1 MLFAGAKP
9 CSSMDCPAFSF
20 LSMKKFLERFPA
32 AIHMPRREMLLS
44 VIGAFLAILL
54 LGAEI
59 RLITD
64 HTALTVMIL
73 ASMGAS
79 TCLLF
84 AIPHSPL
91 AQPWP
96 VFGGHVISALIGV
109 ACAVLI
115 PGPAIATAA
124 AVALAIAG
132 MYYLRCIHPPA
143 AGTAMLAVI
152 GNTVIHGL
160 GWRFA
165 AVVALNAGT
174 LLLAA
179 LVINNLI
186 PGRRYPLRHTHH
198 PHHRQFSPVKGPQLT
213 EKDFGWALDQMDGVI
228 AVSEEDLVDL
238 YEFAVEHASKRGQS
252 APSQ

>member
-1 MLFAGAKP
+1 
-9 CSSMDCPAFSF
+9 
-20 LSMKKFLERFPA
+20 MKKFLERFPA

-44 VIGAFLAILL
+44 VIGAFTAILL

-59 RLITD
+59 HLLAD
-64 HTALTVMIL
+64 HALLKIMLL

-96 VFGGHVISALIGV
+96 VIGGHVISALVGI
-109 ACAVLI
+109 ACAVVI
-115 PGPAIATAA
+115 PEPAIATAA

-152 GNTVIHGL
+152 GGASIHAL
-160 GWRFA
+160 GWGFA
-165 AVVALNAGT
+165 IVVGLNAGA
-174 LLLAA
+174 LLLSA

-198 PHHRQFSPVKGPQLT
+198 PHHAQFAQPEGLRLT
-213 EKDFGWALDQMDGVI
+213 EADFGWALDQMDGVI

-238 YEFAVEHASKRGQS
+238 YEFALEHAQKRGAAAAS
-252 APSQ
+252 GARSS

>member
-1 MLFAGAKP
+1 MNMMSKL
-9 CSSMDCPAFSF
+9 
-20 LSMKKFLERFPA
+20 FPA

-44 VIGAFLAILL
+44 VVGAFAAVFL

-59 RLITD
+59 RLISD
-64 HTALTVMIL
+64 HGWL
-73 ASMGAS
+73 AVLLLGSMGAS

-96 VFGGHVISALIGV
+96 VIGGHLVSALVGI
-109 ACAVLI
+109 ACASLI
-115 PGPAIATAA
+115 PMPVMATAL

-152 GNTVIHGL
+152 GGNAVHGL
-160 GWRFA
+160 GWELA
-165 AVVALNAGT
+165 VVVALNAGS
-174 LLLAA
+174 LLLFA

-198 PHHRQFSPVKGPQLT
+198 PHHRQFSQPENLRLS
-213 EKDFGWALDQMDGVI
+213 EADFGWALDQMDGVI

-238 YEFAVEHASKRGQS
+238 YEFALEHAQKRARQQGS
-252 APSQ
+252 PVR

>member
-1 MLFAGAKP
+1 
-9 CSSMDCPAFSF
+9 
-20 LSMKKFLERFPA
+20 MKRILERFPVTL
-32 AIHMPRREMLLS
+32 HMPRREMLLS
-44 VIGAFLAILL
+44 VVGAFTAILL
-54 LGAEI
+54 LGLEI
-59 RLITD
+59 RMIGE
-64 HTALTVMIL
+64 HTLLAVLVL

-96 VFGGHVISALIGV
+96 VIGGHLVSAIVGV
-109 ACAVLI
+109 GCAMLI
-115 PGPAIATAA
+115 PVPVMATAA

-143 AGTAMLAVI
+143 AGTAMLSVVGGAAV
-152 GNTVIHGL
+152 HKL
-160 GWRFA
+160 GWGFVP
-165 AVVALNAGT
+165 VVAINAGT

-179 LVINNLI
+179 VVINNMI

-198 PHHRQFSPVKGPQLT
+198 PHHQQFAQGEAIRLT
-213 EKDFGWALDQMDGVI
+213 EKDFSWALDQMDGVI

-238 YEFAVEHASKRGQS
+238 YEFAVEHARKRNQTLTGRV
-252 APSQ
+252 AVK

>member
-1 MLFAGAKP
+1 
-9 CSSMDCPAFSF
+9 
-20 LSMKKFLERFPA
+20 MKKFLERFPA

-44 VIGAFLAILL
+44 VIGAFTAIML
-54 LGAEI
+54 LGVEI
-59 RLITD
+59 HLLAD
-64 HTALTVMIL
+64 HTVLTIMLL

-96 VFGGHVISALIGV
+96 VIGGHVISALVGV
-109 ACAVLI
+109 ACAVTI
-115 PGPAIATAA
+115 PLPAVATAA

-152 GNTVIHGL
+152 GGASVHDLEWGFVI
-160 GWRFA
+160 
-165 AVVALNAGT
+165 VVALNAGA
-174 LLLAA
+174 LLLSA

-198 PHHRQFSPVKGPQLT
+198 PHHAQFAQAGGLRLT
-213 EKDFGWALDQMDGVI
+213 EEDFGWALDQMDGVI

-238 YEFAVEHASKRGQS
+238 YEFAVEHAQKRNTVPINGARAS
-252 APSQ
+252 

>member
-1 MLFAGAKP
+1 
-9 CSSMDCPAFSF
+9 
-20 LSMKKFLERFPA
+20 MKKFLDRFPA

-44 VIGAFLAILL
+44 VSGAFIAILL
-54 LGAEI
+54 LSLEI
-59 RLITD
+59 RLIAD
-64 HTALTVMIL
+64 HAWLTVLVL

-96 VFGGHVISALIGV
+96 VFGGHVVSALVGV
-109 ACAVLI
+109 GSALLI
-115 PGPAIATAA
+115 PGLPIATAA

-152 GNTVIHGL
+152 GSAAVHDL
-160 GWRFA
+160 GWGFVG
-165 AVVALNAGT
+165 VVALNAGT
-174 LLLAA
+174 LLFFA

-198 PHHRQFSPVKGPQLT
+198 PHHQQFSPAESPQLR
-213 EKDFGWALDQMDGVI
+213 EEDFGWALDQMDGVI
-228 AVSEEDLVDL
+228 AVTEEDLVDL
-238 YEFAVEHASKRGQS
+238 YEFAVEHARKRS
-252 APSQ
+252 ANSAATAGAQ